1 MSKKILIKKPQTKII
16 IKKENPTPPKPKK
29 YKVKRYFA

>member
-16 IKKENPTPPKPKK
+16 IKKENPIPPKPKK
-29 YKVKRYFA
+29 YKAKKNYA